1 VNSSAWACLRIRA
14 DNETG
19 VHSTSLPEFNLSQ
32 LKVLR
37 SLEVG
42 DWAFGYQPT
51 RHTIVMEVFSTIAS
65 PVFSELVI
73 VIGAGAVAHF
83 PSKVKFFETLRTM
96 RDVRPFKLVFLLV
109 NPDLFQEEARQNL
122 AGILDTVAMR
132 GFLDFLN
139 SPPTIRSVRSANDSG
154 TRPLI
159 RYYSPSLH
167 AVTSDYE
174 EA

>member
-1 VNSSAWACLRIRA
+1 MNSSAWACLWIRA
-14 DNETG
+14 DSTTG
-19 VHSTSLPEFNLSQ
+19 IHSTSLPEFNLSQ

-42 DWAFGYQPT
+42 DWAFSYQPT

-73 VIGAGAVAHF
+73 VTGTSTVAHL
-83 PSKVKFFETLRTM
+83 PSQVKFFETLRIM
-96 RDVRPFKLVFLLV
+96 SEVRPFKLVFLLV
-109 NPDLFQEEARQNL
+109 DPDLFQEEARRNL
-122 AGILDTVAMR
+122 TEVLESVATR
-132 GFLDFLN
+132 GFLGFLD

-159 RYYSPSLH
+159 RYFSPSLH
-167 AVTSDYE
+167 AITSDYQE
-174 EA
+174 L